1 MKLNE
6 IATSL
11 YAAADYI
18 MQHKQL
24 PPHTTFTAYIS
35 TDTGNVEQVPHIGT
49 CLDQL
54 DTDAEQSF
62 VDIELRLIEVDAQGV
77 KAVWPCGY
85 IHEER

>member
-1 MKLNE
+1 VKLNE

-18 MQHKQL
+18 TQYKRL

-35 TDTGNVEQVPHIGT
+35 TDAGNVEQVPHIRT
-49 CLDQL
+49 CLDL
-54 DTDAEQSF
+54 LPPDAEQSF
-62 VDIELRLIEVDAQGV
+62 IDVELRLIEVDAPGG